1 MTSIDLSCLRS
12 ALFVPLADERF
23 LARAHERG
31 ADALLLDLEDSVP
44 PAQKA
49 AARARLPD
57 AARQLSARGATVMV
71 RVNSTPDH
79 LAEDL
84 KAAAQSPV
92 AAVFLPKVE
101 SAEHVVAAE
110 YLLANSAAKLVA
122 LLESPAAILA
132 AAEISQAG
140 TRLAG
145 LAFGSEDYCG
155 ALGIASDKAAL
166 DWPAQM
172 LAVAARARGLAAFG
186 LPGPV
191 SEIEDTAAFIR
202 LLEKAKAMGFT
213 GCTCIHPKQVAAA
226 NRVYSPTA
234 GEIALAEEIIAA
246 FEAAVREGRGAFAL
260 HGRMIDAP
268 VVDQARAILARVRSV
283 SPPPLAPRLRD

>member
-1 MTSIDLSCLRS
+1 MHPVDLATLRS

-23 LARAHERG
+23 LAGAHRRG

-49 AARARLPD
+49 AARARLPE
-57 AARQLSARGATVMV
+57 AARRLVALGAVVMV
-71 RVNSTPDH
+71 RVNSTADH

-101 SAEHVVAAE
+101 NAEQVIAAGFLLAESGAKVVAM
-110 YLLANSAAKLVA
+110 
-122 LLESPAAILA
+122 LESPAAVLDAVAIA
-132 AAEISQAG
+132 RAG
-140 TRLAG
+140 GRLAG

-155 ALGIASDKAAL
+155 LLGISSAKAAL

-172 LAVAARARGLAAFG
+172 VAVAARARGLAAFG

-191 SEIEDTAAFIR
+191 SEIADMDAYAR
-202 LLEKAKAMGFT
+202 LLDKAKAMGFT
-213 GCTCIHPKQVAAA
+213 GTLCIHPKQVVASNA
-226 NRVYSPTA
+226 VYSPSSE
-234 GEIALAEEIIAA
+234 EIALAKEIVAA
-246 FEAAVREGRGAFAL
+246 YDAALREGRGAFAL

-268 VVDQARAILARVRSV
+268 VADQARATLARI
-283 SPPPLAPRLRD
+283 RDR

>member
-1 MTSIDLSCLRS
+1 MNEFDLQSLRS

-49 AARARLPD
+49 AARALLPD
-57 AARQLSARGATVMV
+57 AARRLAAQGATVMV
-71 RVNSTPDH
+71 RVNSAPEL
-79 LAEDL
+79 LAGDL
-84 KAAAQSPV
+84 KAAAQAPV

-101 SAEHVVAAE
+101 SAQQVAAAAN
-110 YLLANSAAKLVA
+110 LLEGSGAQLVA
-122 LLESPAAILA
+122 MLESPAAILA
-132 AAEISQAG
+132 AAEISRAG

-155 ALGIASDKAAL
+155 VLGIASGDAAL

-172 LAVAARARGLAAFG
+172 LATAARAQGMAAFG
-186 LPGPV
+186 APGPV
-191 SEIEDTAAFIR
+191 AEIADMEAFTR
-202 LLEKAKAMGFT
+202 LLQRAKAMGYT
-213 GCTCIHPKQVAAA
+213 GFTCIHPRQVAVA
-226 NRVYSPTA
+226 NGVYSPSA
-234 GEIALAEEIIAA
+234 EEIALAREIVAA
-246 FEAAVREGRGAFAL
+246 FAAAQREGRGALAL

-268 VVDQARAILARVRSV
+268 VVDQARATLARAR
-283 SPPPLAPRLRD
+283 

>member
-1 MTSIDLSCLRS
+1 MKNVDLQSLRS

-23 LARAHERG
+23 LAKAHERG

-44 PAQKA
+44 PAHKL
-49 AARARLPD
+49 AARARLPETARRL
-57 AARQLSARGATVMV
+57 AALGATVMV
-71 RVNSTPDH
+71 RVNSAPELVAD
-79 LAEDL
+79 DL

-101 SAEHVVAAE
+101 SAEQVIAAE
-110 YLLANSAAKLVA
+110 RQLGTSAAKLVA

-132 AAEISQAG
+132 AADISRAG

-155 ALGIASDKAAL
+155 VLGIASSKAAL

-172 LAVAARARGLAAFG
+172 LAAAARARGLAAFG

-191 SEIEDTAAFIR
+191 SEIADVEAFTR
-202 LLEKAKAMGFT
+202 LLEKAKAMGYT

-226 NRVYSPTA
+226 NRVYSPSTE
-234 GEIALAEEIIAA
+234 EIALAQEIVAA
-246 FEAAVREGRGAFAL
+246 FDAAVREGRGAFAL

-268 VVDQARAILARVRSV
+268 VAAQARATLART
-283 SPPPLAPRLRD
+283 RDR

>member
-1 MTSIDLSCLRS
+1 LTASVNFSVLRS
-12 ALFVPLADERF
+12 ALFVPLADDRF
-23 LARAHERG
+23 LARAHQRG

-44 PAQKA
+44 PAHKLQ
-49 AARARLPD
+49 ARARLPE
-57 AARQLSARGATVMV
+57 AARRLAALGATVMV
-71 RVNSTPDH
+71 RVNSAPEL
-79 LAEDL
+79 LAGDL
-84 KAAAQSPV
+84 QAAAQSPV

-101 SAEHVVAAE
+101 SAEHVAAAE
-110 YLLANSAAKLVA
+110 TLLAGCDARLIA
-122 LLESPAAILA
+122 LLESPHAILG
-132 AAEISQAG
+132 AAEISRTG
-140 TRLAG
+140 SRLAG

-155 ALGIASDKAAL
+155 VLGIASDKAAL

-191 SEIEDTAAFIR
+191 SEIEDTEAFTR
-202 LLEKAKAMGFT
+202 LLEKAQAMGYT

-226 NRVYSPTA
+226 NRVYSPTP
-234 GEIALAEEIIAA
+234 GEIALAREIISA

-268 VVDQARAILARVRSV
+268 VVDQARATLARARV
-283 SPPPLAPRLRD
+283 

>member
-1 MTSIDLSCLRS
+1 MPLLDLACLRS

-49 AARARLPD
+49 AARARIKE
-57 AARQLSARGATVMV
+57 AARGLAQTGAVVML
-71 RVNSTPDH
+71 RVNATPEH

-84 KAAAQSPV
+84 KAAAAAPL

-101 SAEHVVAAE
+101 SAEQVVAAE
-110 YLLANSAAKLVA
+110 FLLQPGNAQVVA
-122 LLESPAAILA
+122 MLESPASVLEA
-132 AAEISQAG
+132 AAIARAG
-140 TRLAG
+140 KRLAG

-155 ALGIASDKAAL
+155 ALGIASSAAAL

-172 LAVAARARGLAAFG
+172 VATAARARGLAAFG

-191 SEIEDTAAFIR
+191 SEIADMGAFSR
-202 LLEKAKAMGFT
+202 LLGRAKAMGFT
-213 GCTCIHPKQVAAA
+213 GSLCIHPKQVAAA
-226 NRVYSPTA
+226 NRAYSPTEA
-234 GEIALAEEIIAA
+234 EIALAREIVEA
-246 FEAAVREGRGAFAL
+246 FETAVKEGRGAFAL

-268 VVDQARAILARVRSV
+268 VVDQARATLARITRG
-283 SPPPLAPRLRD
+283 

>member
-1 MTSIDLSCLRS
+1 MNNIDLQSLRS

-23 LARAHERG
+23 LAKAHERG

-44 PAQKA
+44 PAHKIT
-49 AARARLPD
+49 ARARLPE
-57 AARQLSARGATVMV
+57 AARRLAALGATVMV
-71 RVNSTPDH
+71 RVNSAPE
-79 LAEDL
+79 LVAEDL

-92 AAVFLPKVE
+92 AAIFLPKVE
-101 SAEHVVAAE
+101 NAEHVVAAE
-110 YLLANSAAKLVA
+110 YLLADSKARLVA
-122 LLESPAAILA
+122 LLESPGAILG
-132 AAEISQAG
+132 AAEISRAG

-155 ALGIASDKAAL
+155 VLGIASNKAAL

-172 LAVAARARGLAAFG
+172 LATAARARGLAAFG
-186 LPGPV
+186 VPGPV
-191 SEIEDTAAFIR
+191 SEIEDVEAFTR

-213 GCTCIHPKQVAAA
+213 GCTCIHPKQVVAA
-226 NRVYSPTA
+226 NRVYSPS
-234 GEIALAEEIIAA
+234 AEEIAQAKEVIAA

-268 VVDQARAILARVRSV
+268 VVGQARAVLARART
-283 SPPPLAPRLRD
+283 

>member
-1 MTSIDLSCLRS
+1 MNAIDLRSLRS
-12 ALFVPLADERF
+12 ALFVPLADDRF
-23 LARAHERG
+23 IAKAHERG

-44 PAQKA
+44 PAYKLE
-49 AARARLPD
+49 ARARLPE
-57 AARQLSARGATVMV
+57 AASRLAALGATVMV
-71 RVNSTPDH
+71 RVNSAPD
-79 LAEDL
+79 LVTGDL
-84 KAAAQSPV
+84 EAAARSRV
-92 AAVFLPKVE
+92 VAVFLPKVE
-101 SAEHVVAAE
+101 SAAQVLAAE
-110 YLLANSAAKLVA
+110 KPLAGSAARLVA
-122 LLESPAAILA
+122 MLESPTAVVGAVAIA
-132 AAEISQAG
+132 SAG

-172 LAVAARARGLAAFG
+172 VAVAAHSRGRAAFG

-191 SEIEDTAAFIR
+191 SEIADMGAFSR

-213 GCTCIHPKQVAAA
+213 GCTCIHPNQVAAA
-226 NRVYSPTA
+226 NRVYSPSA
-234 GEIALAEEIIAA
+234 DEVALAKEIVAA

-268 VVDQARAILARVRSV
+268 VVEQARATLSRAR
-283 SPPPLAPRLRD
+283 

>member
-1 MTSIDLSCLRS
+1 MGGTAARVNFSALRS

-23 LARAHERG
+23 LAKAHARG

-44 PAQKA
+44 PAQKL
-49 AARARLPD
+49 AARARLPE
-57 AARQLSARGATVMV
+57 AARRLAALGATVMV
-71 RVNSTPDH
+71 RVNAAPEL
-79 LAEDL
+79 LAGDL

-101 SAEHVVAAE
+101 SAEHVVVAE
-110 YLLANSAAKLVA
+110 TLLADSGAKLVA
-122 LLESPAAILA
+122 LLESPNALLA
-132 AAEISQAG
+132 AAEIARAG

-155 ALGIASDKAAL
+155 ILGIGSDKAAL

-172 LAVAARARGLAAFG
+172 LATAARARGLAAFG

-191 SEIEDTAAFIR
+191 SEIEDGEAFTR

-226 NRVYSPTA
+226 NRVYSPTP
-234 GEIALAEEIIAA
+234 GEIALAREIISA
-246 FEAAVREGRGAFAL
+246 FEAALREGRGAFAL

-268 VVDQARAILARVRSV
+268 VVDQARAVLARIR
-283 SPPPLAPRLRD
+283 

>member
-1 MTSIDLSCLRS
+1 MSTLDLKSLRS

-23 LARAHERG
+23 LAKAHQRG

-49 AARARLPD
+49 AARARLPE
-57 AARQLSARGATVMV
+57 AARRLAAQGATVMV
-71 RVNSTPDH
+71 RVNAAPEF

-84 KAAAQSPV
+84 KAAAQSDV
-92 AAVFLPKVE
+92 EAVFLPKVE
-101 SAEHVVAAE
+101 TAEHVVAAE
-110 YLLANSAAKLVA
+110 YLLAPSPAKLVA
-122 LLESPAAILA
+122 MLESPGAILA
-132 AAEISQAG
+132 APEISRAG

-145 LAFGSEDYCG
+145 LAFGSEDYCA
-155 ALGIASDKAAL
+155 ALGIASSAASL

-172 LAVAARARGLAAFG
+172 LATAARARGLAAFG

-191 SEIEDTAAFIR
+191 SEIEDVDAFSR
-202 LLEKAKAMGFT
+202 LLGKAKAMGFT

-226 NRVYSPTA
+226 NRVYSPSPE
-234 GEIALAEEIIAA
+234 EIALAEEVVSA
-246 FEAAVREGRGAFAL
+246 FEAAVRGGRGAFAL

-268 VVDQARAILARVRSV
+268 VVDQARATLARAR
-283 SPPPLAPRLRD
+283 R